1 MSAISTQA
9 LTYRYGRTL
18 ALENLKLDVPEG
30 VVYALLGP
38 NGSGKTTLLQILAGL
53 RRLVLGEA
61 TVLGMP
67 VQRVT
72 PKDRQ
77 RIGYIAEGQSLPG
90 WMTLRQLEA
99 FLAPLYT
106 GWDHALAAAL
116 RERFALDP
124 ARKLKTLSR
133 GQRMQV
139 SLLCAL
145 APRPQLLLMDEPFTG
160 MDAVVKDELVRGLL
174 ETAGGEGWTV
184 VLCSHDIAEVE
195 MLAEWV
201 GYLRQGRLTMSE
213 PLEQIRAR
221 FRRVEIVSAA
231 PVEGLLPSGTLRVQ
245 RAGHRLSGVVTSDEA
260 LEHVRRGIATM
271 PPETRLEVHDLSLRE
286 VFLAMSEAPL
296 PASGP
301 TRLPR

>member
-1 MSAISTQA
+1 MGAITTQA

-18 ALENLKLDVPEG
+18 ALENLELNVPEG

-61 TVLGMP
+61 SVLGMP
-67 VQRVT
+67 VQLVT

-90 WMTLRQLEA
+90 WMTLGQLEA

-106 GWDHALAAAL
+106 GWDHALATAL

-124 ARKLKTLSR
+124 SRKLKTLSR
-133 GQRMQV
+133 GQRMQA

-201 GYLRQGRLTMSE
+201 GYLRQGRMTMSE
-213 PLEQIRAR
+213 PIEQIRAR

-231 PVEGLLPSGTLRVQ
+231 PVEGLLPSGALRIE
-245 RAGHRLSGVVTSDEA
+245 RAGHRLSGILTSVEA
-260 LEHVRRGIATM
+260 MEQVRRGIATM

-286 VFLAMSEAPL
+286 VFLAMAEAPL
-296 PASGP
+296 PAGVP